1 MKFADILGQIKEN
14 TFYAIMLLLVV
25 VGVFVIA
32 LVAEI
37 IIKKATGDKEK
48 ILPTRKIAVI
58 GMFAALSA
66 VLMIFEVPLP
76 FLGIPDIY
84 KFEIGDLP
92 AVICG
97 FAYGPVAGVLVELLK
112 IIIKI
117 LFKSTSTAFVGE
129 IANFAVGSAYV
140 LPAVI
145 VYWIKKT
152 KKNAIFS
159 VIIGVLCM
167 VITGALLNAYFLLPV
182 FAKMF
187 GADLNAIVGMGTK
200 VNPLISSVTT
210 FILFATV
217 PINLLKSG
225 IVSILVIILYKPLRP
240 IIKGKNTN
248 K

>member
-1 MKFADILGQIKEN
+1 MKITDLLTQIKEN
-14 TFYAIMLLLVV
+14 SFYALMLLLVI
-25 VGVFVIA
+25 VGVFVVA
-32 LVAEI
+32 LVAELL
-37 IIKKATGDKEK
+37 IKKATKDKEK

-66 VLMIFEVPLP
+66 VLMIFEIPVP

-112 IIIKI
+112 ILIKI

-152 KKNAIFS
+152 KKNAIMS
-159 VIIGVLCM
+159 VIIGAICM
-167 VITGALLNAYFLLPV
+167 IITGALLNAYFLLPV

-187 GADLNAIVGMGTK
+187 HMELEAIVGMGSA
-200 VNPLISSVTT
+200 VNPWISSLPT

-217 PINLLKSG
+217 PINLLKSAV
-225 IVSILVIILYKPLRP
+225 VSILVILLYKPLRP
-240 IIKGKNTN
+240 VIKGKTN